1 MVERTRE
8 GATTGL
14 VRCFDSIYDANHRAL
29 HAYFLGR
36 TSDPEAALD
45 LSQEAFLRVW
55 RNIFKLQEL
64 TPQRQRYWLYAV
76 AKNLV
81 ADLYRGC
88 ASQKA
93 ARQSV
98 ATDLRSG
105 GNHEEGPQAA
115 LESRERLEA
124 VDRAMNELPEDL
136 RTALVM
142 QVCPSTTAEVTTEIM
157 DVLRSKAETR
167 NRSALAIEPRVV
179 AVDQADD
186 HGRDGNKDVEPR
198 YAPCA
203 CFSGGPIRDAGIV
216 A

>member
-1 MVERTRE
+1 MVDRTPDA
-8 GATTGL
+8 ATSGL
-14 VRCFDSIYDANHRAL
+14 VRCFNRIYDANHRAL

-36 TSDPEAALD
+36 TGDPEAALD

-55 RNIFKLQEL
+55 RNVSKLQEL
-64 TPQRQRYWLYAV
+64 TPQRQRYWLYTV

-81 ADLYRGC
+81 ADLYRGS
-88 ASQKA
+88 ASQRA
-93 ARQSV
+93 VRQSV
-98 ATDLRSG
+98 VAELRSG

-124 VDRAMNELPEDL
+124 VDAAMNELPEDL

-167 NRSALAIEPRVV
+167 NRVR
-179 AVDQADD
+179 
-186 HGRDGNKDVEPR
+186 
-198 YAPCA
+198 
-203 CFSGGPIRDAGIV
+203 
-216 A
+216 

>member
-1 MVERTRE
+1 MVDRTPE

-55 RNIFKLQEL
+55 RNVFKLREM

-142 QVCPSTTAEVTTEIM
+142 QVMGRLSSSQIGEALEVPAGTVRYRIAMARKRLAEL
-157 DVLRSKAETR
+157 LRLGEHLGTK
-167 NRSALAIEPRVV
+167 
-179 AVDQADD
+179 
-186 HGRDGNKDVEPR
+186 GRT
-198 YAPCA
+198 
-203 CFSGGPIRDAGIV
+203 
-216 A
+216 

>member
-1 MVERTRE
+1 MVDSTRE
-8 GATTGL
+8 GATGL

-55 RNIFKLQEL
+55 RNVFKLQEL

-81 ADLYRGC
+81 VDLYRSS
-88 ASQKA
+88 ASEKG

-98 ATDLRSG
+98 AADLRSG

-142 QVCPSTTAEVTTEIM
+142 
-157 DVLRSKAETR
+157 
-167 NRSALAIEPRVV
+167 RVV
-179 AVDQADD
+179 
-186 HGRDGNKDVEPR
+186 GRLSSSQIGEALQVPAGTIRYRIAMARKRLAELLPLEEDVGTKGR
-198 YAPCA
+198 T
-203 CFSGGPIRDAGIV
+203 
-216 A
+216 